1 MAGLRVRDFDAE
13 SVLQIREEWRD
24 VDLEADCIISMFQ
37 MFRENETKRKRPPRR
52 GLEQFPPVIE
62 KMRRTRIISMS
73 RMFRENEN
81 SPREGQGDVIGN
93 TSPLHGVLYRLGRGR
108 VDTG

>member
-1 MAGLRVRDFDAE
+1 MTMAGLRVRDFDAE
-13 SVLQIREEWRD
+13 SVLQIREECQD
-24 VDLEADCIISMFQ
+24 VDLEADCII
-37 MFRENETKRKRPPRR
+37 P
-52 GLEQFPPVIE
+52 
-62 KMRRTRIISMS
+62 MS
-73 RMFRENEN
+73 RMFQENEN